1 MFESWKRT
9 VLSGGTAMILA
20 AATTGCGIFSDDDK
34 DTDRKDRVDRIDT
47 TSRVPSSAE
56 VVAEGSGRDLSY
68 KADDDGRVYLY
79 DASNNQLVNSW
90 DVKSGQRLTV
100 SPDNDAISLEG
111 RAISSSTK
119 LNSRTSYKLLFDQ
132 RD

>member
-9 VLSGGTAMILA
+9 VLSGGAAMILA
-20 AATTGCGIFSDDDK
+20 AATTGCGIFSDDD
-34 DTDRKDRVDRIDT
+34 DNDRRDRVDRVDT
-47 TSRVPSSAE
+47 MSRVPSSAE
-56 VVAEGSGRDLSY
+56 VVAEGRGRDLSY

-100 SPDNDAISLEG
+100 SPDNNAISLEG

-119 LNSRTSYKLLFDQ
+119 LNSRTSYRLLFDE